1 MRRPLTFKNVE
12 LMMSGSS
19 EQPASSSSSG
29 ASSDRTR
36 SHSNSHSN
44 INSHSNTNMNGTNS
58 SSSLWSL
65 LRNTVNDSI
74 AIATRRGS
82 LSSFFTKQH
91 NQPHEHVYQ
100 SIFKSAMKKKRLKFL
115 VASTLVIALIVY
127 QDTLNFSIN
136 SNTNSNSNTNNNTSM
151 KYKNIYEIPKRGSK
165 IRSSSSMSSARSL
178 RQGNNMF
185 AKTPYVSPR
194 QALKDMPLLDPNT
207 NANANELPSH
217 VELCQELIQR
227 NFVAHHHKD
236 VMEAR
241 ARNLNQNNS
250 NPDADADGSP
260 RTHEHENGNGN
271 GNLGDNSN
279 SSPPSPPVFTKY
291 TVHESPHLC
300 KDYKHPHSALM
311 QIISS
316 SIIAYV
322 GQRFGLDYQHK
333 CHTSIDEH
341 EQGRG
346 RGRGRE
352 FDITTVQQVFPQAT
366 MPVNERELSLG
377 QVVHNLCQSCID
389 EYEYEQDAKDQLQ
402 LGLNPK
408 DQHQHQKPHQK
419 SHHCLAF
426 PRLQNVHEDT
436 IRVQKYSQ
444 EHPDMPDIVMEQ
456 DILDSDGHLV
466 RTGLGAVLPLVKNR
480 LNHAAGDWATRAHIP
495 SHDPRSG
502 AVIYFDAGDSVAVP
516 FWVLQQYV
524 ETDAT
529 HVSILTGPDCAKENL
544 RRSRSRSNAAGGGI
558 GGVDEGVSCIKYA
571 LGKLCRFVC
580 IGME

>member
-1 MRRPLTFKNVE
+1 
-12 LMMSGSS
+12 
-19 EQPASSSSSG
+19 
-29 ASSDRTR
+29 
-36 SHSNSHSN
+36 
-44 INSHSNTNMNGTNS
+44 MNGTNS

-91 NQPHEHVYQ
+91 NQPHEHEYQ

-136 SNTNSNSNTNNNTSM
+136 SNTNSNSNSNNNTSM

-194 QALKDMPLLDPNT
+194 QALKDMPLLDPN
-207 NANANELPSH
+207 NELPSH

-260 RTHEHENGNGN
+260 RTHENGNGN

-389 EYEYEQDAKDQLQ
+389 EYEYEHEYEQDAKD
-402 LGLNPK
+402 
-408 DQHQHQKPHQK
+408 QHQKPHQK